1 MLLSGILDYTDAA
14 IGKVEKLSDDVKQYQ
29 SERADQE
36 IERVVELMAPAV
48 LSNVAE
54 QEYQYGAEAFEAQ
67 QEEAEKAMT
76 KDNTT
81 KNVPVKSGKI
91 R

>member
-1 MLLSGILDYTDAA
+1 LLLSGILDYTDAA

-54 QEYQYGAEAFEAQ
+54 QEYQYGRRLLRHIGRKQ
-67 QEEAEKAMT
+67 RRQWL
-76 KDNTT
+76 
-81 KNVPVKSGKI
+81 
-91 R
+91 